1 MHSSIIMV
9 GLGSMRSGCG
19 TKLLPTGK
27 VCILSMLSLYFDTEL
42 IMLFV
47 FLLVERYLELA

>member
-27 VCILSMLSLYFDTEL
+27 VCILSLLSLYFDTEL

-47 FLLVERYLELA
+47 FSSS